1 MILLK
6 KVRLINWYGFS
17 NVTAPIGR
25 FTLIAG
31 KNGNGKSVML
41 DAIKYAAYGD
51 TGCSHSDERKG
62 SRSLSASSG

>member
-17 NVTAPIGR
+17 NVTAPTGF

-41 DAIKYAAYGD
+41 DAVK
-51 TGCSHSDERKG
+51 
-62 SRSLSASSG
+62 

>member
-17 NVTAPIGR
+17 NVTAPIGF

-31 KNGNGKSVML
+31 KKR
-41 DAIKYAAYGD
+41 
-51 TGCSHSDERKG
+51 ERKIRYAG
-62 SRSLSASSG
+62 RHQIRGIRRYCF